1 MREVGEEVSCQGELA
16 KVRDSSE
23 GQSRSW
29 DCVRGTENNS
39 SRRKQTVSIIHAG
52 SEHLVEAIE
61 VHG

>member
-29 DCVRGTENNS
+29 DCVRGTENIVQA
-39 SRRKQTVSIIHAG
+39 KQPVSIIYAG